1 MKKQR
6 NKQANYRLPETLLND
21 LREVAEE
28 TQMPQSLI
36 VRTGVQEKINR
47 LKTQIQ
53 RRKQKA
59 ELSTV

>member
-1 MKKQR
+1 MKKQQ

-36 VRTGVQEKINR
+36 VRAGVQEKINR